1 MYVVCSAFALS
12 CWILGNEIRQSAAP
26 GLGQDRVGE
35 YLDIATSDR
44 APDDTALL
52 AAADLE
58 SVKE

>member
-1 MYVVCSAFALS
+1 MLCAVLS
-12 CWILGNEIRQSAAP
+12 HCRAGYQGNEIIQCAAP
-26 GLGQDRVGE
+26 GLGQNRVGK

-58 SVKE
+58 SVEE